1 MCLYIYTWCHVSMS
15 QIYRQN
21 SSVLFLWKDFRNFD
35 RSNFYHLVCN
45 YINWTILLLD
55 SKTKSSETI
64 YRTIFKNWNSF
75 NSSKKSSSVSRSKIV
90 RSLSTEYNSGKKSS
104 SPLLPSIVCLFLSLE
119 WLNWTPVKEIPLLEE
134 YSWKGAARVAEDKK
148 ILIKLHEYFK
158 DSHKRA
164 IKLN

>member
-55 SKTKSSETI
+55 SKRNHRKLFIEQFSRIEILSI
-64 YRTIFKNWNSF
+64 LQ
-75 NSSKKSSSVSRSKIV
+75 KKSSSVSRSKIV
-90 RSLSTEYNSGKKSS
+90 RSLSTVYNSGKKSS
-104 SPLLPSIVCLFLSLE
+104 SPLLPSIVCLFLLLE